1 MPTPKDKRVFEEP
14 VAWLFGRQLLAGA
27 KWILLYTAFGTKL
40 DARDWMQA
48 NEFAFELKDGE
59 QEFWFDYLSDTGDGM
74 TATYSLA
81 YLCLSDLYAD
91 ARVVGAGTLQLP
103 DAKADVRPAPNTGDA
118 PLPRGQFLFIG
129 GDTAYHMS
137 DFQSLVQRIQVP
149 FRWAFADH
157 RARDENFDIK
167 RRPVFG
173 IPGNHDYYDQLD
185 GFRRQ
190 FRLPVRSEDRYYKEE
205 EYVFKAPQLMLSGF
219 KRRQEASYVALRL
232 PFGWRMWGLDTEVG
246 RVDERQQKFFKG
258 LCDPHP
264 TDPEAVLPPDKLI
277 VATCAPTTVFGKLA
291 DKEDEKSA
299 DAFAQLG
306 LEQPFL
312 PAEDKLKDGGPGLE
326 AATGDARLED
336 GQCRLDI
343 SGDVHHYAR
352 YWGPKTGADTR
363 PGRGDVE
370 APSSE
375 SYASVVSGI
384 GGAFHHPSQTF
395 RGEIREQALYPAEEP
410 SRAEVARRIFKF
422 WNIRRGGAIHIFG
435 FVIAFVLYFSASV
448 PQSSSQVI
456 NAFPPLQWLGV
467 PNVSRNAQ
475 GQLEQN
481 GVTPT
486 IPTAQAPTL
495 GPSSADAQ
503 RAATPGGAPRTAAPA
518 QPVEPFFLWR
528 WLRDPAR
535 PFPDAAGTSPRYMY
549 GPNPVRMPAD
559 FWVGLALLGAALAAM
574 VLALVFYRRL
584 FGAHGKRTYE
594 VKSADGERQLRVAKV
609 DSEVFSEEAGLRVHL
624 LVAAVT
630 VLTFVGLWTLKP
642 YRDFITPF
650 GNSLLVLFTIVWA
663 AAAAVLGLRYGE
675 WLFKQAANRHVHQ
688 HEYWLQSVLAVLA
701 VLCVG
706 VGVWSFGR
714 NNLPALL
721 LSDMLFVFVLV
732 GAPLAILG
740 MALTLGATGMTTK
753 GKLLMLALG
762 VWHAILQVF
771 VPFLLVRKGNW
782 MTWAAAVALFF
793 LPALFGGWMMRRNLR
808 VPLLLAW
815 VAYGVVML
823 LLPRLTAPD
832 VLRRPYFYAGWMGW
846 EGIWPS
852 LLAAFIGAVWACVC
866 FGLYLGVA
874 LSFHGHNNEAGGAAR
889 IERFK
894 EFIRFRV
901 NKDGLTGFV
910 IAVDDPQRDGATLR
924 PRLVDVFT
932 LSPKG
937 AAKS

>member
-1 MPTPKDKRVFEEP
+1 MSSPEEKRVFEEP

-48 NEFAFELKDGE
+48 NEFAFEPAGGDE
-59 QEFWFDYLSDTGDGM
+59 EFWFDYLSDTGDGM

-81 YLCLSDLYAD
+81 YLCMSELYAD
-91 ARVVGAGTLQLP
+91 ERVVRAGALRLG
-103 DAKADVRPAPNTGDA
+103 DAQPGEKADASDEVLQEARAGHA
-118 PLPRGQFLFIG
+118 PLPRGRFLFIG

-157 RARDENFDIK
+157 RKRDENFDIE

-190 FRLPVRSEDRYYKEE
+190 FRLPVRSEDRHYKEE
-205 EYVFKAPQLMLSGF
+205 EFVFKAPQLMLSGF

-246 RVDERQQKFFKG
+246 RVDERQQRFFKS

-264 TDPEAVLPPDKLI
+264 TDPERVLPPDKLI

-291 DKEDEKSA
+291 DKEDEKAA

-312 PAEDKLKDGGPGLE
+312 PAERELKDGGPGLE
-326 AATGDARLED
+326 SVTGDARLED

-352 YWGPKTGADTR
+352 YWGPQTGADTR

-370 APSSE
+370 APASD

-395 RGEIREQALYPAEEP
+395 RGEIREQALYPAEGP
-410 SRAEVARRIFKF
+410 SRSEVARRIFKF

-456 NAFPPLQWLGV
+456 NAFPPLWKLGI
-467 PNVSRNAQ
+467 PDTSRNAD
-475 GQLEQN
+475 GALEQN
-481 GVTPT
+481 KVTPT
-486 IPTAQAPTL
+486 INTAQAPTL
-495 GPSSADAQ
+495 GPSGASGP
-503 RAATPGGAPRTAAPA
+503 RAAAAGGAGTSQNTASA
-518 QPVEPFFLWR
+518 
-528 WLRDPAR
+528 
-535 PFPDAAGTSPRYMY
+535 SPRYMY
-549 GPNPVRMPAD
+549 GPNPVTMPAD
-559 FWVGLALLGAALAAM
+559 FWVGLALLGAALAAII
-574 VLALVFYRRL
+574 LAFVFSDRL
-584 FGAHGKRTYE
+584 FGARRRTVEAETGGGGREFRHKRVDPE
-594 VKSADGERQLRVAKV
+594 IFDESGGRRV
-609 DSEVFSEEAGLRVHL
+609 L
-624 LVAAVT
+624 LLTAVVT
-630 VLTFVGLWTLKP
+630 ALTGVGFWMVRP

-650 GNSLLVLFTIVWA
+650 GNSLLVLFTVLWA
-663 AAAAVLGLRYGE
+663 AAAAALAIRYGE
-675 WLFKQAANRHVHQ
+675 WLFKQAARRTVHK
-688 HEYWLQSVLAVLA
+688 HEYWLQSALAVLA

-721 LSDMLFVFVLV
+721 LSDMLFVLVLV

-740 MALTLGATGMTTK
+740 MALALGATGMGTK

-782 MTWAAAVALFF
+782 VTWVAAAALFF
-793 LPALFGGWMMRRNLR
+793 LPALFGGWMMKRNLR

-815 VAYGVVML
+815 IAYGVLML
-823 LLPRLTAPD
+823 MLPRLTAPD
-832 VLRRPYFYAGWMGW
+832 DLTARPFYYWAWMGW
-846 EGIWPS
+846 GGLWPS
-852 LLAAFIGAVWACVC
+852 LLAAVIGALWACVC

-894 EFIRFRV
+894 EFVRFRI
-901 NKDGLTGFV
+901 NKDGLTAFV
-910 IAVDDPQRDGATLR
+910 IAVDDPQQDGARLR

-932 LSPKG
+932 LRAKG